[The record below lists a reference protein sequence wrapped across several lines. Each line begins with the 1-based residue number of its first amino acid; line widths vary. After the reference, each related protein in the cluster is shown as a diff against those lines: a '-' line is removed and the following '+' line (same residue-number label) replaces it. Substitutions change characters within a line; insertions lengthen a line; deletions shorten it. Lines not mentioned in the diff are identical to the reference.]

1 MDPIL
6 AQKTEELYGKLSRA
20 RQTGAT
26 VTEAQIENWM
36 RRETKGKYGL
46 ADAQQYAASLG
57 EHSDAKNISL
67 ALGQGAS
74 FNTVD
79 EVAGAVGGD
88 NARNATRLR
97 DKAYSS
103 RHPYKSLGL
112 KLGGAVLTPAVIAA
126 LAPEAV
132 TGGAATGGA
141 MLTRAA
147 LTGATM
153 AGLSAAG
160 SSEAPDLS
168 GRLKEA
174 AIPAAAG
181 LALGVGGALGSKVV
195 GGALSKSL
203 RFLRESPDAAAVRLS
218 GRLMPEGLE
227 QQAARQE
234 MLAPDTFIPA
244 GASPQAT
251 EAAVGVGA
259 SPRAALHTEKT
270 VQEALTK
277 IQAAKDGLGPEYDA
291 LAKQAGP
298 MKVDNTL
305 RDLLHSVN
313 EDQPGPSVG
322 LDKLQR
328 LRTYYAERAGR
339 TTNSEDRSTFG
350 AFVEGMTNWL
360 EPRVKGLSELD
371 SRYAFLSDT
380 KENYEMLLQKVQN
393 SNAAHGKVGLYGGE
407 AGSIGGNLPAGPRGW
422 ASAMA
427 NKLTPGKDLRSE
439 AIARAVMQPAD
450 ASQVASLASAR
461 EFAMAPRA
469 PTPGSNFVAPAAS
482 GNAILTLWDML
493 TKGMPTQME
502 NPQAGQ

>member
-57 EHSDAKNISL
+57 EHSDAKNIGL

-97 DKAYSS
+97 DKAYSN

-112 KLGGAVLTPAVIAA
+112 KVGGALLTPAVIAA

-147 LTGATM
+147 LAGGAA

-160 SSEAPDLS
+160 ASEAPDLS
-168 GRLKEA
+168 GRLKDA
-174 AIPAAAG
+174 AIPTAAG
-181 LALGVGGALGSKVV
+181 LVLGVGGSLGTKVV

-218 GRLMPEGLE
+218 GRLMPEGME

-234 MLAPDTFIPA
+234 MLAPGTFIPA

-270 VQEALTK
+270 VRDALTK
-277 IQAAKDGLGPEYDA
+277 VQAAKDGLSSEYDA
-291 LAKQAGP
+291 LGKQVGGL
-298 MKVDNTL
+298 KVDDEL
-305 RDLLHSVN
+305 RDLIHSVN
-313 EDQPGPSVG
+313 EQQPGQTVG
-322 LDKLQR
+322 LDRLQK
-328 LRTYYAERAGR
+328 LRTYYRERAGR
-339 TTNSEDRSTFG
+339 TTDSDDRNTFG
-350 AFVEGMTNWL
+350 NFVEGLTNWL
-360 EPRVKGLSELD
+360 EPRVKGIGELD
-371 SRYAFLSDT
+371 SRYKFLSGT
-380 KENYEMLLQKVQN
+380 KENYETLLQKIQN
-393 SNAAHGKVGLYGGE
+393 SNTAHGKVGLYGGE
-407 AGSIGGNLPAGPRGW
+407 AGSIGGHLPAGPRGW
-422 ASAMA
+422 ASQMA
-427 NKLTPGKDLRSE
+427 SKLTPGKDLRAE
-439 AIARAVMQPAD
+439 AVARAVMQPAD

-482 GNAILTLWDML
+482 GNAIMTLWDML
-493 TKGMPTQME
+493 TKGMPDQLE